1 MTVSTVKRAGALM
14 ITLSLLMV
22 SVLALAGCL
31 GDDDDDKN
39 RAPTAVITSPED
51 DDVVQVGEKFKV
63 DGRDSSD
70 PDGDDLEFFWTSNL
84 DGELT
89 DESQQI
95 GYVEL
100 ATSGTHFI
108 TLKVVDPDGAEDED
122 EVRVEVLEE
131 NQPPV
136 AIISSPREGD
146 SFSEND
152 DITFNGENSY
162 DPDDNDAI
170 VEYSWKIDGSVISS
184 ERRFTRQLSYG
195 QHSAELTVKDQDG
208 LTHTDSITSFSVTNL
223 PPLARIEEPGDGD
236 DFFEGDV
243 VTFNGSKSR
252 DPEGE
257 DLEFEWDFG
266 DDSAK
271 GNEEIEE
278 HTYDSVGDYEV
289 TLMVTDDLDQSDN
302 ETITIT
308 IKPRGPT
315 ARMTS
320 NVTATRIDMNISFD
334 ASDTTASGG
343 TTITNY
349 TWDFEDGTVITN
361 DADNWTIEHNWTTAG
376 YYNVTLTVTDSNEM
390 TNETVMMVKI
400 IPHDFNEV
408 RNDQI
413 ILGGNGETDFNEAF
427 DVLIFHQN
435 VDLDVTL
442 ENQGVAALGD
452 ANFTFTF
459 TNHAGDTLWT
469 FQRTVNAG
477 DSLSLGLRSFDD
489 NRTNGSLGEYN
500 IDIHVLNEAGLV
512 TANPSYTIDIKV
524 EYG

>member
-302 ETITIT
+302 ETIEIT
-308 IKPRGPT
+308 IKPKGPV

-320 NVTATRIDMNISFD
+320 NVTATRTEMNISFD
-334 ASDTTASGG
+334 ASDSTTSGG
-343 TTITNY
+343 SPIVNY
-349 TWDFEDGTVITN
+349 TWDFDDGSDPVTT
-361 DADNWTIEHNWTTAG
+361 DAENTTIEHNWTDSG
-376 YYNVTLTVTDSNEM
+376 YYNVTLTVIDANNM
-390 TNETVMMVKI
+390 TNETVLMVTI
-400 IPHDFNEV
+400 MPRDFQDTRTGSNTISSLLPPWTGSETFPMEDFRFLQNSSVEYSFEV
-408 RNDQI
+408 NGDWHIELQNSEGSTIHEDEGTDDGGGIFYFDRNA
-413 ILGGNGETDFNEAF
+413 T
-427 DVLIFHQN
+427 
-435 VDLDVTL
+435 
-442 ENQGVAALGD
+442 ENSSGTYSIQ
-452 ANFTFTF
+452 FEIST
-459 TNHAGDTLWT
+459 
-469 FQRTVNAG
+469 
-477 DSLSLGLRSFDD
+477 DSLVDTSASYSFDIRV
-489 NRTNGSLGEYN
+489 N
-500 IDIHVLNEAGLV
+500 
-512 TANPSYTIDIKV
+512 
-524 EYG
+524 YGT